1 MPGQPTPHN
10 PLHAAA
16 RETMQV
22 ARETKSPW
30 FEKVAII
37 TMIASALTTTAIA
50 ALQAVH
56 MLKRDLEKDKERER
70 HASRRC
76 RRPTGQGTAAPRRQ
90 ACTLTATATSNA
102 AGPAARTSRK
112 PPPPAGSDSG

>member
-56 MLKRDLEKDKERER
+56 MLRRDLEKDKERER
-70 HASRRC
+70 QRAPSLPPPERPRHGGAATAGMYPDRDGDEQRRWTRREEHAEA
-76 RRPTGQGTAAPRRQ
+76 AAPGRQ
-90 ACTLTATATSNA
+90 
-102 AGPAARTSRK
+102 R
-112 PPPPAGSDSG
+112 

>member
-30 FEKVAII
+30 FEKVAIF

-50 ALQAVH
+50 ALQAMH
-56 MLKRDLEKDKERER
+56 MLRRDLDKERER
-70 HASRRC
+70 QREPSLPPPE
-76 RRPTGQGTAAPRRQ
+76 RPRHGG
-90 ACTLTATATSNA
+90 TATAGMYPGDGDEQRRWTRREEHAEA
-102 AGPAARTSRK
+102 AAPGRQR
-112 PPPPAGSDSG
+112 

>member
-22 ARETKSPW
+22 AREAKSPW
-30 FEKVAII
+30 FEKVAIF

-56 MLKRDLEKDKERER
+56 MLRRDQEQRDKERER
-70 HASRRC
+70 DRRSAPASPPPDRPGHAI
-76 RRPTGQGTAAPRRQ
+76 A
-90 ACTLTATATSNA
+90 ATA
-102 AGPAARTSRK
+102 GDGEGVVSRN
-112 PPPPAGSDSG
+112 PRNF

>member
-10 PLHAAA
+10 PLHTAA

-30 FEKVAII
+30 FEKVAIV

-50 ALQAVH
+50 ALQAMH
-56 MLKRDLEKDKERER
+56 MLRRDLEKDKERQRQREPSLPPPER
-70 HASRRC
+70 
-76 RRPTGQGTAAPRRQ
+76 PRHGG
-90 ACTLTATATSNA
+90 TATAGMYPDRDGDEQRRWTRREEHAEA
-102 AGPAARTSRK
+102 AAPGRQR
-112 PPPPAGSDSG
+112 

>member
-1 MPGQPTPHN
+1 MQQESNRKLGMS
-10 PLHAAA
+10 A

-30 FEKVAII
+30 FEKVAIV

-56 MLKRDLEKDKERER
+56 MLRRDLEKDKERER
-70 HASRRC
+70 QREPSLPPPERPRHGGAATAGMYPDRDGDEQRRWT
-76 RRPTGQGTAAPRRQ
+76 RREDEPKAAAPGRQ
-90 ACTLTATATSNA
+90 
-102 AGPAARTSRK
+102 R
-112 PPPPAGSDSG
+112 

>member
-1 MPGQPTPHN
+1 MPGQPPPHN

-30 FEKVAII
+30 FEKVAIF

-56 MLKRDLEKDKERER
+56 MLRRDLEKDKERER
-70 HASRRC
+70 QREPSLPPPE
-76 RRPTGQGTAAPRRQ
+76 RPRHGGAATAGMYPGDGDEPRRW
-90 ACTLTATATSNA
+90 TRREDEPKA
-102 AGPAARTSRK
+102 AVPGRQR
-112 PPPPAGSDSG
+112 

>member
-1 MPGQPTPHN
+1 MSGQPTPHN

-30 FEKVAII
+30 FEKVAIV

-56 MLKRDLEKDKERER
+56 MLRRDLEKDKERER
-70 HASRRC
+70 QREPSLPPPE
-76 RRPTGQGTAAPRRQ
+76 RPRHGG
-90 ACTLTATATSNA
+90 TATAGMYPGDGDEQRRWTRREDEPKA
-102 AGPAARTSRK
+102 AAPGRQR
-112 PPPPAGSDSG
+112 